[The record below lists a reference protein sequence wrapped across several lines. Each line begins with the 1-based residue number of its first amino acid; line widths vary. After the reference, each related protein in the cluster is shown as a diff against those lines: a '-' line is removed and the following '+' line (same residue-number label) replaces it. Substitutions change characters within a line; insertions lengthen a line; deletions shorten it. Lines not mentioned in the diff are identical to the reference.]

1 MNKNIFNVRRAM
13 FIAAVLGALNIM
25 PAMAADD
32 GCDNEANDRISP
44 ELALCSVHVY
54 NIGEI
59 ENPTGANKQ
68 LMKDVV
74 ALKTTV
80 ITQQINKQYEYMDAM
95 IRRFKTQLEKAV
107 LTTKLQAA
115 GAAAGTSGTTGASGG
130 GIYGSAGGAGNAG
143 RANNGL
149 ATAEDCANTA
159 TTPADAM
166 QCLLRN
172 VPKIQAAV
180 SSGDLSAARRQ
191 LDTDLDVLSYYV
203 RWQKND
209 SCDAIIKSP
218 REDKCSGVSKNSGN
232 RNAITTCIGT
242 FRACIINNID
252 AIQNQGKQQQS
263 RQ

>member
-1 MNKNIFNVRRAM
+1 MAILM
-13 FIAAVLGALNIM
+13 CAVLAG
-25 PAMAADD
+25 PARADD
-32 GCDNEANDRISP
+32 GCENESNDRITP
-44 ELALCSVHVY
+44 ELALCSVHAY
-54 NIGEI
+54 NIGVS
-59 ENPTGANKQ
+59 ENPSGADKQ
-68 LMKDVV
+68 LMKEIV
-74 ALKTTV
+74 ALKTT
-80 ITQQINKQYEYMDAM
+80 IIAQQMNKQYEYMDAM

-115 GAAAGTSGTTGASGG
+115 GAATGTAGTSGTSGG
-130 GIYGSAGGAGNAG
+130 GAYGSAGGAGNAV